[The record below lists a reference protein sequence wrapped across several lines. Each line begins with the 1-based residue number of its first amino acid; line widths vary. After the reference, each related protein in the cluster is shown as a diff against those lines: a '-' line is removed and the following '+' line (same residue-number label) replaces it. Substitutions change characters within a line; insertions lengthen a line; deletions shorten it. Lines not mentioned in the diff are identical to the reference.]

1 MKKAFVLVSMLFA
14 GVALQAQSAETYPSA
29 RLLARFKFEQLSG
42 GLVVLKARLDQ
53 HPDTLN
59 FILDTGSGGISLDTF
74 TALYLNLP
82 LTPTERTVKG
92 IGGIKPLHF
101 YNGGTLHFQ
110 GLTVENL
117 DFHINDYELLS
128 EVYGIRVDGIIGYSF
143 FRRYV
148 VHLNFDEQ
156 IISVYSPGRYQYPKK
171 GVFLNPSFANIPVT
185 RHEIGDARSFFSNF
199 YLDTGA
205 GLCVLLTTQ
214 FVQDSSFLRPGR
226 KKVST
231 QVEGLAGKINMHIS
245 VMKYLHIGKYRFKK
259 VPIHIYNDSL
269 NVLSYPYLV
278 GLLGNDLLRRF
289 NMVINYPEKQ
299 IHLTPNSHFRERFDY
314 SYTGMSMYFID
325 NKVIVTEVQQ
335 GSPADKAGL
344 QPGDVIFGINGNFS
358 NNILQYKS
366 MLQQPGQRYSII
378 IFRNGQPRMIQL
390 RVGSILR

>member
-1 MKKAFVLVSMLFA
+1 MKQGLLLLIFCTVLVR
-14 GVALQAQSAETYPSA
+14 LQAQTEDYPSA
-29 RLLARFKFEQLSG
+29 RLLARFKFEQLNG

-74 TALYLNLP
+74 TAVYLQLP
-82 LTPTERTVKG
+82 LTPSERTVRG

-101 YNGGTLHFQ
+101 YNGGTLRFL
-110 GLTVENL
+110 GLTVANL

-148 VHLNFDEQ
+148 VHLDFDQQ
-156 IISVYSPGRYQYPKK
+156 IISVYTPGRYLYPKK
-171 GVFLNPSFANIPVT
+171 GVFLHPSFANIPVT
-185 RHEIGDARSFFSNF
+185 RHEIGDARSFLSNF
-199 YLDTGA
+199 YFDTGA
-205 GLCVLLTTQ
+205 GLCVLLTSQ
-214 FVQDSSFLRPGR
+214 FVQDSSFLVPGR
-226 KKVST
+226 KIVST
-231 QVEGLAGKINMHIS
+231 QVEGLAGKITMNLS
-245 VMKYLHIGKYRFKK
+245 VIKHLQIGKYRFKK

-289 NMVINYPEKQ
+289 NMVINYPERQ
-299 IHLTPNSHFRERFDY
+299 IHLTPNTHFRERFDY
-314 SYTGMSMYFID
+314 SYTGMSMYLID
-325 NKVIVTEVQQ
+325 HKIVITEVQQ

-344 QPGDVIFGINGNFS
+344 QPGDVIFGINSNFS
-358 NNILQYKS
+358 NNILQYKN

-378 IFRNGQPRMIQL
+378 VFRDGQPRMIQL